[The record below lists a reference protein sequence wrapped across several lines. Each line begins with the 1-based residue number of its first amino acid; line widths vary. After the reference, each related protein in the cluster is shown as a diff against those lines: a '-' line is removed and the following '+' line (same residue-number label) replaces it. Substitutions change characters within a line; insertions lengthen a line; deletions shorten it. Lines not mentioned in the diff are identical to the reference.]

1 MHSHKWYL
9 FIPFHISV
17 VFVCFLSSLLLCT
30 CRNWFC
36 MCSIIPFPVRMWHLY
51 YRFPSFCCR
60 PLMWVVSSEVGAIVP
75 KSTIPNYTNEVRGEI
90 IMTLGLATIGLALA
104 IHTRFRLLMSSSE
117 SLFFEVW
124 HWWVC
129 SSSLD
134 LRVVN
139 KSCTLSVTC
148 CQQILYTFS
157 HMFSFTLVW
166 TPFLKFVCNVC
177 FWVRSDG
184 FGLSLQVLVQKYLYY
199 CIMFIDAPPPV
210 IWMTAMGK

>member
-1 MHSHKWYL
+1 MT
-9 FIPFHISV
+9 F
-17 VFVCFLSSLLLCT
+17 FLLVWQL
-30 CRNWFC
+30 
-36 MCSIIPFPVRMWHLY
+36 
-51 YRFPSFCCR
+51 
-60 PLMWVVSSEVGAIVP
+60 
-75 KSTIPNYTNEVRGEI
+75 
-90 IMTLGLATIGLALA
+90 
-104 IHTRFRLLMSSSE
+104 IHTHFRLLMNSSE
-117 SLFFEVW
+117 SQFFEVW

-134 LRVVN
+134 LRVIN

-199 CIMFIDAPPPV
+199 CIMFIDPPPHV
-210 IWMTAMGK
+210 DLNEGHGKKELSALSSKILKILVKHTLCSEQLYGCLFLPLYIWSQTR